1 MAVVFDQQISLTIHI
16 TITKESTRVQN
27 MTNRARSPQ
36 TQLEVISNPLL
47 DQIQFPAGD
56 TPESSSDSS
65 DEDEDD
71 DDDEE
76 EKEDGGE
83 YFVQKILGS
92 KIEKGVILY
101 RIKWEGYGSSE
112 NTWEPE
118 ENLDG
123 CSELLAEFKASSAHL
138 TAHNK
143 GHSGSA
149 STSKRKAPQSSSEDE
164 DEELTIAELDA
175 RATKAK
181 RARLTNLRVPP
192 VHSPIA
198 AVNRVAQ
205 KYENTSNKQKN
216 QRSSGPQSKG
226 KSKVPPPQSD
236 KKQSTSI
243 SKSTSPSKAGPSQ
256 LFKPKSSAVPPP
268 PRPQAKVP
276 GPVSPKKTRRLF
288 DVSSEEDSDEPLAS
302 QLQPR
307 SVEAPR
313 PSQTRPP
320 PSGPSSAGVSLDS
333 QLAGMKSFKL
343 KPLNSTTSEH
353 NRPLPS
359 PPLHPQPQPQPQTQT
374 QIQPQ
379 VQSQT
384 QPQPQAGPSRPTNQT
399 SETHAP
405 KPRPI
410 APPPRKNIVPPPPR
424 PNPSAPRPNPPI
436 SRLPSQPP
444 PPPAPTPAPP
454 RPSTFFN
461 APLPPPPLTNGH
473 SQSPTTAVRDL
484 RANDS
489 VSVLGPFS
497 APFALVNT
505 RTTTATR
512 DPRRRAPSNGP
523 AEPARSALAPVVMPE
538 PKRTVDDA
546 NDESIRNEVERKLRG
561 SMFFQRH
568 TAFQTSQLSVACAE
582 VIRMPRD
589 LPLKIH
595 GKPCSILQGPPKQDS
610 DRVVYEGESMTL
622 GYLLLSLHAKTPTQ
636 VDDLESIFMYRE
648 EAFIQLANCFI
659 DLVDRIPCVDFY
671 AFGKGG
677 PIVPILA
684 HGYAIIP
691 TLAALA
697 QTVEVE
703 KFLLIQRQGLSIDLR
718 VHPATLILASTNSR
732 FHTTTHTLQGFFSN
746 RSALQLVQPEH
757 LSRSPRTS
765 PYHNLAIDELLSGRP
780 FLPQVSLE
788 TEFEQIQVAL
798 NIHRSTLPVDKRR
811 FIIVTDRPILAH
823 VENCASK
830 GIHLLTWEQVT
841 RRVVDSPF

>member
-1 MAVVFDQQISLTIHI
+1 M
-16 TITKESTRVQN
+16 
-27 MTNRARSPQ
+27 
-36 TQLEVISNPLL
+36 
-47 DQIQFPAGD
+47 
-56 TPESSSDSS
+56 
-65 DEDEDD
+65 
-71 DDDEE
+71 
-76 EKEDGGE
+76 
-83 YFVQKILGS
+83 
-92 KIEKGVILY
+92 
-101 RIKWEGYGSSE
+101 
-112 NTWEPE
+112 
-118 ENLDG
+118 
-123 CSELLAEFKASSAHL
+123 
-138 TAHNK
+138 
-143 GHSGSA
+143 
-149 STSKRKAPQSSSEDE
+149 
-164 DEELTIAELDA
+164 
-175 RATKAK
+175 
-181 RARLTNLRVPP
+181 
-192 VHSPIA
+192 
-198 AVNRVAQ
+198 NRVAQ

-243 SKSTSPSKAGPSQ
+243 SKVSLLSHTHFIFHANILCMLLFRPKKQSTSPSKAGPSQ

-288 DVSSEEDSDEPLAS
+288 DVYVIDVFLTEEKIKPDLFLAKNEQNRSSEEDSDEPLAS

-595 GKPCSILQGPPKQDS
+595 GLVSLSFRFSFFEILIPHDKSIGN
-610 DRVVYEGESMTL
+610 
-622 GYLLLSLHAKTPTQ
+622 HAQFFKDHQSKTPI
-636 VDDLESIFMYRE
+636 EWSMRE
-648 EAFIQLANCFI
+648 RA
-659 DLVDRIPCVDFY
+659 
-671 AFGKGG
+671 
-677 PIVPILA
+677 
-684 HGYAIIP
+684 
-691 TLAALA
+691 
-697 QTVEVE
+697 
-703 KFLLIQRQGLSIDLR
+703 
-718 VHPATLILASTNSR
+718 
-732 FHTTTHTLQGFFSN
+732 
-746 RSALQLVQPEH
+746 
-757 LSRSPRTS
+757 
-765 PYHNLAIDELLSGRP
+765 
-780 FLPQVSLE
+780 
-788 TEFEQIQVAL
+788 
-798 NIHRSTLPVDKRR
+798 
-811 FIIVTDRPILAH
+811 
-823 VENCASK
+823 
-830 GIHLLTWEQVT
+830 
-841 RRVVDSPF
+841 